1 MTKRYADDMAKEKYL
16 LRARDLRVDLESALM
31 ELEDAEAFA
40 EKTTVSYSDIP
51 GKTSRN
57 IHRLEDATIALM
69 EKKNEAQKKVDELYA
84 LREEICERIS
94 TVGNARLEQVLR
106 LYYIDGRNWREVALI
121 MRKHV
126 RTVYRMKDEA
136 IRRMK

>member
-1 MTKRYADDMAKEKYL
+1 MMKNDADDMTKEEYL
-16 LRARDLRVDLESALM
+16 LQARNLRVDLESALM

-40 EKTTVSYSDIP
+40 KKTTIAYSDLP
-51 GKTSRN
+51 VKSGRN
-57 IHRLEDATIALM
+57 IHRMEDATIVLM
-69 EKKNEAQKKVDELYA
+69 EKKEEAQKKIDELYA
-84 LREEICERIS
+84 LKEEISKRIS
-94 TVGNARLEQVLR
+94 TVGNTRLEQVLR

>member
-1 MTKRYADDMAKEKYL
+1 MMKNDADDMTKEEYL
-16 LRARDLRVDLESALM
+16 FQARNMRVDLESALM

-40 EKTTVSYSDIP
+40 KKTTIAYSDLP
-51 GKTSRN
+51 VKSGRN
-57 IHRLEDATIALM
+57 IHRMEDATIVLM
-69 EKKNEAQKKVDELYA
+69 EKKEEAQKKIDELYA
-84 LREEICERIS
+84 LKEEISKRIS
-94 TVGNARLEQVLR
+94 TVGNTRLEQVLR
-106 LYYIDGRNWREVALI
+106 LYYIDGRNWREVAMI